1 MKQSLVN
8 DLGEQ
13 ERVVRKP
20 MVEEGGR
27 STYGGEGGLGG
38 GGVPMY

>member
-13 ERVVRKP
+13 ERVVRQP
-20 MVEEGGR
+20 VVEER
-27 STYGGEGGLGG
+27 
-38 GGVPMY
+38 VVDRPMEEKED